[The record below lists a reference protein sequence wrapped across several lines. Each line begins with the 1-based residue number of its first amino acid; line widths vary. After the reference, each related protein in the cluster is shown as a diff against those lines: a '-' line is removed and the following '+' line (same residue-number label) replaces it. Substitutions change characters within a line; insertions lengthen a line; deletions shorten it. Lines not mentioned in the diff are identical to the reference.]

1 MMANP
6 GKLQFMILSKKTIN
20 KSIVIDNK
28 TIESLK
34 SVKLLGSTIDNKLNF
49 GIHINNVCKVASA
62 KIKGLGR
69 IRNRSQAKILYNSF
83 ILSQFNYCCLAWMFC
98 RKILQ
103 INQTQK
109 RPLRTVYNEPNLNLD
124 KLFELDNYTT
134 IHIKNIITLL
144 TEVYKTTTGENPI
157 FMNKIFIQKKQYY
170 NLRITN
176 LLSYPKVIGSKYGTN
191 TFVFRAT
198 HLWNQVPDSI
208 KNEPNAKCF
217 KVKLTRNWQVVK
229 CTCTSCQ

>member
-1 MMANP
+1 M
-6 GKLQFMILSKKTIN
+6 
-20 KSIVIDNK
+20 
-28 TIESLK
+28 K
-34 SVKLLGSTIDNKLNF
+34 SVKLLGLTTDNKLNF
-49 GIHINNVCKVASA
+49 RIHINKVASA

-109 RPLRTVYNEPNLNLD
+109 RPLRTVYNESNLNLD

-144 TEVYKTTTGENPI
+144 TEVYKTTRGENSI
-157 FMNKIFIQKKQYY
+157 FMNKPSPKASPKKS
-170 NLRITN
+170 NIKT
-176 LLSYPKVIGSKYGTN
+176 YG
-191 TFVFRAT
+191 
-198 HLWNQVPDSI
+198 
-208 KNEPNAKCF
+208 
-217 KVKLTRNWQVVK
+217 
-229 CTCTSCQ
+229 

>member
-1 MMANP
+1 M
-6 GKLQFMILSKKTIN
+6 
-20 KSIVIDNK
+20 
-28 TIESLK
+28 K
-34 SVKLLGSTIDNKLNF
+34 SVKLLGLTTDNKLNF
-49 GIHINNVCKVASA
+49 RIHINKVASA

-144 TEVYKTTTGENPI
+144 TEVYKTTRG
-157 FMNKIFIQKKQYY
+157 KIPSLWI
-170 NLRITN
+170 NLH
-176 LLSYPKVIGSKYGTN
+176 PKLHPKRAISKPTDN
-191 TFVFRAT
+191 
-198 HLWNQVPDSI
+198 N
-208 KNEPNAKCF
+208 
-217 KVKLTRNWQVVK
+217 
-229 CTCTSCQ
+229 

>member
-1 MMANP
+1 M
-6 GKLQFMILSKKTIN
+6 
-20 KSIVIDNK
+20 
-28 TIESLK
+28 K
-34 SVKLLGSTIDNKLNF
+34 SVKLLGLTTDNKLNF
-49 GIHINNVCKVASA
+49 RIHINKVASA

-109 RPLRTVYNEPNLNLD
+109 RPLRTVYNESNLNLD